1 MRVLLACLIAMF
13 CCPPEGKAEEVQTDG
28 WSTAVLWK
36 SDVVSARLLFKPS
49 ASLADKHWLALE
61 LENHTQKPL
70 EFGQTW
76 INLDMTRKEIPSG
89 EALSTGGLSGTFR
102 SIKTLP
108 PGRHRFYG
116 DAFESAS
123 GNLGLPPVTGLRVEV
138 QAKADSEIRGGKR
151 YKTAEDKPS
160 FTFEWRY
167 PSAAERTGMI
177 QEMRQYLAAPGDLEK
192 YRSRM
197 KALFE
202 LPQVQESLT
211 LDDYMPAL
219 KATRD
224 SNVRYLLVP
233 HLFVKY
239 ADDPRVLAYYRDAFQ
254 KEPDVVYW
262 DAATVS
268 VWNEEFLEPLVQGCE
283 KDKWHYF
290 SVLSR
295 HSADWR
301 NRPPYVARISAAL
314 LKHNPI
320 LRREVRKI
328 PDKELEQW
336 DKAVLEAGEVA
347 DPALIELLKPAL
359 KDQRPARI
367 DRGAGGLNEG
377 RVCDRALTAIL
388 QILDGDS
395 WKAFEEAGITE
406 WSTEKEELEAYDR
419 VIGILTER
427 LKLPPVKK

>member
-1 MRVLLACLIAMF
+1 MRLLLAWLIAMI
-13 CCPPEGKAEEVQTDG
+13 CCPSEGNAAEVQAAG
-28 WSTAVLWK
+28 WSTAVLWN

-49 ASLADKHWLALE
+49 ASLADKNWLALE
-61 LENHTQKPL
+61 LENHTLKPL

-76 INLDMTRKEIPSG
+76 MNLGMTLKEIPSG
-89 EALSTGGLSGTFR
+89 KVLTTSGLSGAFR

-116 DAFESAS
+116 DTFEFASA
-123 GNLGLPPVTGLRVEV
+123 NMGLPPDTGLRVEV
-138 QAKADSEIRGGKR
+138 QAKVDTEITGGKR
-151 YKTAEDKPS
+151 YKTPEAKPS

-192 YRSRM
+192 HLSRM
-197 KALFE
+197 SALFKV
-202 LPQVQESLT
+202 PQVQESLT
-211 LDDYMPAL
+211 LEDYLPAL
-219 KATRD
+219 KASRD
-224 SNVRYLLVP
+224 SNVRHLLVP
-233 HLFVKY
+233 NLFARY
-239 ADDPRVLAYYRDAFQ
+239 SDDPRVLAYYREAFQ

-295 HSADWR
+295 HSAEWR
-301 NRPPYVARISAAL
+301 NRPPYVARVSAAL

-320 LRREVRKI
+320 LRRELRKI
-328 PDKELEQW
+328 PNEELEQW
-336 DKAVLEAGEVA
+336 AKAVLEAGEVA
-347 DPALIELLKPAL
+347 DPALVELLKPAL
-359 KDQRPARI
+359 KDQRQARI
-367 DRGAGGLNEG
+367 NYGAGGWNEG
-377 RVCDRALTAIL
+377 RVCDRALIAIL

-395 WKAFEEAGITE
+395 WTAFKEAGITG
-406 WSTEKEELEAYDR
+406 WRTDKERLEAHDR
-419 VIGILTER
+419 MIGILTDR
-427 LKLPPVKK
+427 LKLLPVKK

>member
-239 ADDPRVLAYYRDAFQ
+239 ADDPRVLAYYREAFQ
-254 KEPDVVYW
+254 NEPEVVVS
-262 DAATVS
+262 DAAAS
-268 VWNEEFLEPLVQGCE
+268 NVWNEEFLEPLIQGCE
-283 KDKWHYF
+283 KNRWYCF
-290 SVLSR
+290 SVLKWHASE
-295 HSADWR
+295 WR
-301 NRPPYVARISAAL
+301 NKPSCVVRISAAL
-314 LKHNPI
+314 LKHYPI
-320 LRREVRKI
+320 LQREVRTI
-328 PDKELEQW
+328 PESELELWAKGVVDASGVPDQSLV
-336 DKAVLEAGEVA
+336 D
-347 DPALIELLKPAL
+347 LLKPAL
-359 KDQRPARI
+359 EDQRPATI
-367 DRGAGGLNEG
+367 DYGAGGKNAG
-377 RVCDRALTAIL
+377 RVCDRALYAIL
-388 QILDGDS
+388 SILDDD
-395 WKAFEEAGITE
+395 WWAAFKDAGIAG
-406 WSTEKEELEAYDR
+406 WSTEDERRQACDK
-419 VIGILTER
+419 VISLLNER
-427 LKLPPVKK
+427 LKSLPMKK

>member
-1 MRVLLACLIAMF
+1 M
-13 CCPPEGKAEEVQTDG
+13 
-28 WSTAVLWK
+28 
-36 SDVVSARLLFKPS
+36 
-49 ASLADKHWLALE
+49 
-61 LENHTQKPL
+61 ENHTQKPL

-76 INLDMTRKEIPSG
+76 INLETTRKEIPSG
-89 EALSTGGLSGTFR
+89 KALVTGGLGGTFR

-123 GNLGLPPVTGLRVEV
+123 ANLGLPPVTGLRVEV
-138 QAKADSEIRGGKR
+138 QAKVDTEIKGGKR
-151 YKTAEDKPS
+151 YKTPPKDEPS

-177 QEMRQYLAAPGDLEK
+177 QEMKQYLAAPGDLEK
-192 YRSRM
+192 NCSRM
-197 KALFE
+197 SALFE
-202 LPQVQESLT
+202 LPQIQESLT
-211 LDDYMPAL
+211 AQDYLPAL
-219 KATRD
+219 KASRLTGLRH
-224 SNVRYLLVP
+224 LLVSN
-233 HLFVKY
+233 LFARY
-239 ADDPRVLAYYRDAFQ
+239 SDDPRVLAYYREAFQ

-262 DAATVS
+262 DAAIS

-295 HSADWR
+295 HSAEWR
-301 NRPPYVARISAAL
+301 NRPPYVARISTAL

-336 DKAVLEAGEVA
+336 AKAVLEAGDVA
-347 DPALIELLKPAL
+347 DPALVELLKPAL

-377 RVCDRALTAIL
+377 RVCDRALMAIL

-395 WKAFEEAGITE
+395 WKAFEDAGITE
-406 WSTEKEELEAYDR
+406 WSTEKEGLEAYDR

-427 LKLPPVKK
+427 LKLPPIKK